1 VTRPSY
7 DPMRAPAPRFP
18 RGRFARVHDDARVAE
33 LEDAY
38 ERLDYGARV
47 RFSHAVASVPDE
59 RLEELGAELFGDDD
73 TPAPPPAQPTAQAAP
88 TAPAAAPEPAP
99 APEAEPAPAPDAAP
113 AAAPAEDAAPAP
125 EPTPAPEATPAPAP
139 APAPDPPATAP
150 ELPVPP
156 DQLTQLP
163 AAQLRSLAADVGVSS
178 AGKKDELAARIVEA
192 VSGEQPAVTPEQV
205 AADAA
210 SAPETPPPPPPPP
223 PAPDAAPDA
232 TAATTAPAQAA
243 PADTAAAPDTLP
255 QTAPPVTIPETPA
268 APADGTTDA
277 PTEGTAP

>member
-88 TAPAAAPEPAP
+88 AVAPPAPEPAP
-99 APEAEPAPAPDAAP
+99 AESPAPAPAAEPAPAPDAAP

-210 SAPETPPPPPPPP
+210 SAPEPPPPPRAPPP
-223 PAPDAAPDA
+223 PRWYHDRDRPDRRPDAYRNRHLER
-232 TAATTAPAQAA
+232 Q
-243 PADTAAAPDTLP
+243 
-255 QTAPPVTIPETPA
+255 
-268 APADGTTDA
+268 
-277 PTEGTAP
+277 